1 MPTKQAVFD
10 VVDFKA
16 DGTKGTFTALV
27 SVYGNVDRHGE
38 RVQPGAFD
46 KSLARWREK
55 GDPIPVIW
63 SHNWADPH
71 AYVGEIDPDNA
82 VSTDRGLQVT
92 GKMDLDD
99 PFAAKVHK
107 LLSSRRVAQWSFG
120 YEVLDEKTA
129 KDGAVDLLELDLIE
143 TGPTLKGANPMTD
156 TAAVKADEVTLPLD
170 IAETVLPPE
179 MFTHDDDEHGHQKN
193 GSGPV
198 TDTSKRDGGTGAN
211 PMTDTA
217 AVKADE
223 PLDIAET
230 VLPPEWFTHDDDDF
244 AHQKGG
250 SGPATDTSEWDGG
263 AAMTRATTAADYRAI
278 CAGVRTTGE
287 PDERS
292 HYALPH
298 HKAPGSPANAAGV
311 RAARAR
317 FEQTEGLANR
327 EAARNHLFSVHKL
340 PSETASVD
348 PVAVKAEAI
357 TRLTAM
363 RDWVTEQL
371 VALDPALE
379 VVDSGDVDLATR
391 IARAADGL

>member
-1 MPTKQAVFD
+1 MPWHIAADHSGCPTSRPYAVVKDTDGSVEACHATRAEAEAHMRALYASEKGTKMTKQAVFD

-16 DGTKGTFTALV
+16 DGAKGTFTALV

-156 TAAVKADEVTLPLD
+156 TAAVKADDVISLPLD
-170 IAETVLPPE
+170 IAETVLPAE
-179 MFTHDDDEHGHQKN
+179 MFTHDDDEHGHQK
-193 GSGPV
+193 
-198 TDTSKRDGGTGAN
+198 
-211 PMTDTA
+211 
-217 AVKADE
+217 
-223 PLDIAET
+223 
-230 VLPPEWFTHDDDDF
+230 
-244 AHQKGG
+244 GG
-250 SGPATDTSEWDGG
+250 SGPASDTSEWDGG

-278 CAGVRTTGE
+278 CAGERTTGE

-292 HYALPH
+292 HWALPH
-298 HKAPGSPANAAGV
+298 HKSPGGPANAAGV

-317 FEQTEGLANR
+317 FDQTQGLKNR
-327 EAARNHLFSVHKL
+327 EAARNHLFTVHKL
-340 PSETASVD
+340 PSETAAVD
-348 PVAVKAEAI
+348 PGEVKAEAI
-357 TRLTAM
+357 AKLTAM
-363 RDWVTEQL
+363 RDWATEQL
-371 VALDPALE
+371 AVLDPALE
-379 VVDSGDVDLATR
+379 IHESKDLDLAAK
-391 IARAADGL
+391 IAQAADGL